1 MRVAATTRPASSS
14 AAAPL
19 PLFLLLAVA
28 AAAAALFLVGSAS
41 LAMAGH
47 VLGGA
52 HDAPSAANSVETD
65 ALARFAVDEHNKR
78 EVKPPPPPPPPSL
91 SLASSPVAILWVL
104 NL

>member
-19 PLFLLLAVA
+19 PLFLLLAA
-28 AAAAALFLVGSAS
+28 AAAATALFLVGSAS

-52 HDAPSAANSVETD
+52 HDAPSAAANSVETD
-65 ALARFAVDEHNKR
+65 ALARLAVDEHNKR
-78 EVKPPPPPPPPSL
+78 EVKPPPPPSLPPQ
-91 SLASSPVAILWVL
+91 WRFCGY
-104 NL
+104 